1 MGDALLIL
9 EGDKKMEK
17 KDIILIKVTNDTQA
31 LVLEHGLYYS
41 CTEPD
46 KDKFRQTNAA
56 FIIGEKTILGVPL
69 VASCTIKD
77 IVPINNNTSIH
88 SDFIKVRNGKNW
100 KHYWELEDI
109 VIFNQYNFLIEGAS
123 AIQNVTSVE
132 TVAYI
137 SSEEV
142 LPEILSKVVFSQKS
156 TSSYQTSVNN
166 RPPVEFNDLYK
177 VGDIIEVE
185 IRVDSIRREK
195 RSCQVCEIE
204 EIVRQ
209 GVLENQKL
217 TLKELSDPN
226 GKTYKYMA
234 TTLRKK

>member
-1 MGDALLIL
+1 
-9 EGDKKMEK
+9 MEK
-17 KDIILIKVTNDTQA
+17 NIILIKVTNDTQA

-88 SDFIKVRNGKNW
+88 PDFIKVRNGKNW
-100 KHYWELEDI
+100 KYSWELEDI
-109 VIFNQYNFLIEGAS
+109 VTISNPYNFLIKGAS

-142 LPEILSKVVFSQKS
+142 LPEILSEVVFSQKS
-156 TSSYQTSVNN
+156 TSSYQTSVDN

-195 RSCQVCEIE
+195 RSCQVCAIE
-204 EIVRQ
+204 EIVRK
-209 GVLENQKL
+209 GVLEDQKL
-217 TLKELSDPN
+217 TLKEISDPN